1 VGQRPA
7 AARAASAELTGGIV
21 SYYAG
26 GWRSSGYVL
35 TGAALAA
42 AILIACGAALCQ
54 SLTGFG
60 FALVMVPLLSLVWD
74 VKSAVVTST
83 ILGTVALLPLL
94 VEAWRHVRLPTVA
107 ALVAGSLAGVPA
119 GILLLDWID
128 PEALKI
134 MVGVTVIA
142 ASLLV
147 YRVREVR
154 ATRAGVVPAV
164 AAGAVS
170 GVLRASTSMGGPPAV
185 LYLLGVERNVEAFR
199 GTILAF
205 FLPSSLVAIVGL
217 AAVGRVTPDVLRV
230 SAMALPAMAVGLVV
244 GIWLRSRVPEETFRL
259 LVLSILILSSVG
271 IIVSASLD
279 LG

>member
-1 VGQRPA
+1 M
-7 AARAASAELTGGIV
+7 
-21 SYYAG
+21 
-26 GWRSSGYVL
+26 
-35 TGAALAA
+35 TGAALVA
-42 AILIACGAALCQ
+42 AIVITCGAALCQ

-60 FALVMVPLLSLVWD
+60 FALVMVPLLSLAWD

-83 ILGTVALLPLL
+83 VLGTFALLPLL
-94 VEAWRHVRLPTVA
+94 FEARRHVRLRTAA

-134 MVGVTVIA
+134 LVGVTVIA
-142 ASLLV
+142 ASVLV

-154 ATRAGVVPAV
+154 ATRAGVIPAV

-185 LYLLGVERNVEAFR
+185 LYLLGAERDVEAFR

-205 FLPSSLVAIVGL
+205 FLPMSLVTIVGL
-217 AAVGRVTPDVLRV
+217 AAVGRVTPDVVRTSV
-230 SAMALPAMAVGLVV
+230 IALPAMAIGMFAGV
-244 GIWLRSRVPEETFRL
+244 WLRSRVQGELFRV
-259 LVLSILILSSVG
+259 LVLLLLILTSVG
-271 IIVSASLD
+271 VIISASLG
-279 LG
+279 LA